1 MARLLSLE
9 GSMISLFALLVLAG
23 AALYFMSPEER
34 VKLLKR
40 AYGYLLLAMD
50 SLRPTPSE
58 DALNEILRGRARWPI
73 VTLVL
78 LVAHLV
84 MFVAMVFAPGSL
96 SDPATL
102 VGWGA
107 NALTRTGNGEWW
119 RLATSTFVHAGPI

>member
-1 MARLLSLE
+1 
-9 GSMISLFALLVLAG
+9 MISLFALLVLA
-23 AALYFMSPEER
+23 AAAVYFMSPEER

-40 AYGYLLLAMD
+40 AYGYFIGTVD

-78 LVAHLV
+78 VVAHLV
-84 MFVAMVFAPGSL
+84 IFVAMVFAPGSL
-96 SDPATL
+96 SEPATL

-107 NALTRTGNGEWW
+107 NA
-119 RLATSTFVHAGPI
+119 